1 LRQRRRRRRRTT
13 TTTRTSKASTRE
25 KRRKD
30 KKGGFNSYQNCEL
43 HKQLSSNK
51 MGKREE
57 NTEKIQ
63 EKSDQ

>member
-1 LRQRRRRRRRTT
+1 LRHRRRRRRRTT

-30 KKGGFNSYQNCEL
+30 KKGGFNCEL